1 VVNRGEVWWV
11 EHPIQGRRPFLILT
25 RQAAIPVVNKV
36 TGAPATKTIRGIPSE
51 IVLSTDDGMPADCVL
66 NFDNLAILNKS
77 WFAEPICQLSPVQMV
92 QACQALAVA
101 LGC

>member
-51 IVLSTDDGMPADCVL
+51 IALSTDDGMPADCVL

-77 WFAEPICQLSPVQMV
+77 WFVEPICQLSPVQML
-92 QACQALAVA
+92 QACRALSVA
-101 LGC
+101 MGC